1 MLMNSKAITSIQSLI
16 LTAVVIVAAVGGCAA
31 YVLLNEP
38 HDSSE
43 IIKIGV
49 LADLGTTDG
58 DNAWQGV
65 IFAAEQINAEG
76 GILGKKVEVFGEDHD
91 ILSGADMLKVSSA
104 LTRLITY
111 DKVDFIIGGVSG
123 EAAFVC
129 QDIASEHEKIFLA
142 YAGTSDALTQ
152 RVLDDYDKYKY
163 YFKVGAN
170 ASSIS
175 QGIADSR
182 LLLKESTGFNKV
194 GYIAE
199 DLTINNGIIAGME
212 AFFSEANGFDLVYTG
227 RFPLGTVDF
236 SSYFAAAEAAGTE
249 VLIPL
254 IGSNG
259 AIPFVKEYHD
269 RQSPMIIY
277 GGSLSLASYPESWE
291 WANGK
296 CEYIVV
302 SMEPV
307 TAGHPLTSKTLPAR
321 EDYINRW
328 DETPTTVGARAYDIM
343 RFILIDAI
351 ERAGTIE
358 TDAVIEALE
367 ETSIETSLARNFVFT
382 ESHATM
388 MGENPN
394 NPEDDY
400 MITILYQWVNGKQIP
415 VYPQEIMEEAGATYT
430 FPDWAGPWDEN

>member
-1 MLMNSKAITSIQSLI
+1 MNSKAITSIQSLI

-236 SSYFAAAEAAGTE
+236 SSYFAAAEDAGVE
-249 VLIPL
+249 ILIP
-254 IGSNG
+254 IMAGEE
-259 AIPFVKEYHD
+259 AIPFIKEWYD
-269 RQSPMIIY
+269 RQSPMVIWGNINY
-277 GGSLSLASYPESWE
+277 AQESGFWE
-291 WANGK
+291 WTDGK
-296 CEYIVV
+296 CEHISFLTNGFVGNYPMTNYTLSFREAYIQ
-302 SMEPV
+302 
-307 TAGHPLTSKTLPAR
+307 
-321 EDYINRW
+321 RW
-328 DETPTTVGARAYDIM
+328 GETPRSHAGYAIDAIY
-343 RFILIDAI
+343 FILRGAI
-351 ERAGTIE
+351 ERAGT
-358 TDAVIEALE
+358 TKVAAVIL
-367 ETSIETSLARNFVFT
+367 SLI
-382 ESHATM
+382 H
-388 MGENPN
+388 
-394 NPEDDY
+394 
-400 MITILYQWVNGKQIP
+400 I
-415 VYPQEIMEEAGATYT
+415 
-430 FPDWAGPWDEN
+430 